1 MRRDRATEASA
12 APRVPSAVPAADGE
26 LDLRALGLALWAKRR
41 WIVLPTIAAALIAFL
56 AVSMV
61 TPRYRSE
68 ARVLIENQETAYN
81 RPESDRGAERN
92 PALVDPEAVQ
102 SQVQLVQSRDLA
114 RKVVYSLKLNELR
127 EFNSES
133 GVRIALNA
141 ILSLVGM
148 GRDPSQTSVE
158 ERVLERFTERL
169 AVYPIEKSRVIS
181 IDFQSEN
188 PELAAKVANAVADE
202 YLTVQRAAKANAIKQ
217 TSAWLSN
224 EIESLR
230 GRVAEAEAKVEQ
242 FRVQSN
248 LYVGNNNNQL
258 GTQTLG
264 ELNTQI
270 VTARTQKDDFEARAR
285 LIRDMLKSGKPIEFS
300 EILNSD
306 LMRRLSEQRAA
317 LRAQLA
323 EQSSTL
329 LPLHPRIKELNAQIV
344 SLDAQVRA
352 EADKLARALENDTRV
367 AGAKLENMLAS
378 LDQLKGQQAKLGGED
393 VQLRALEREA
403 KAQRDLLE
411 SYLARYRDAAAR
423 ETPDAVSPDA
433 RVISRAVA
441 STTAY
446 FPKKLPI
453 VAIATL
459 AAAML
464 MTVILV
470 MGELLGGDVY
480 RMANAPYIRAPEP
493 RRTEPE
499 VVAER
504 AVPEAVQ
511 ELIQEPVHVPV
522 NLAAATKSS
531 QYRLAELLGYMR
543 NLGSGIFLVAR
554 AKNEIPSGRIALH
567 LARDLAATGAR
578 VMFLDLDPQT
588 SPSAA
593 LSLNPRA
600 PGLSDLLV
608 KGAGFAEAI
617 QRETA
622 STLHFIVPGAGITD
636 SAQLLTANR
645 LSIVLGALTQTYE
658 YVIAA
663 TPALAGLGGADRL
676 ARFARATAV
685 IAAEGDEEAGDR
697 QATVLRDEQFAN
709 VVVISTGADLP
720 GGSSN
725 RFAA

>member
-1 MRRDRATEASA
+1 MRRDRAIEASA
-12 APRVPSAVPAADGE
+12 APRASGAVPAADGE
-26 LDLRALGLALWAKRR
+26 LDLRALGLALWRKRR
-41 WIVLPTIAAALIAFL
+41 WIVLPTLLAALIAFL
-56 AVSMV
+56 AVSLI

-102 SQVQLVQSRDLA
+102 SQVQMIQSRDLV
-114 RKVVYSLKLNELR
+114 RKVVYGLKLNEVR

-133 GVRIALNA
+133 SLRIILNA
-141 ILSLVGM
+141 VLSIAGM

-181 IDFQSEN
+181 IDFQSED

-202 YLTVQRAAKANAIKQ
+202 YLAVQRAVKANTMKQ
-217 TSAWLSN
+217 TSAWLAN
-224 EIESLR
+224 EIDSLR
-230 GRVAEAEAKVEQ
+230 KRVADAEAKVEQ
-242 FRVQSN
+242 FRSQSN

-258 GTQTLG
+258 STQTLG

-285 LIRDMLKSGKPIEFS
+285 LIRDMLKSGKPVEFS

-329 LPLHPRIKELNAQIV
+329 LPLHPRIKELNAQIA
-344 SLDAQVRA
+344 SLDAQLRA

-367 AGAKLENMLAS
+367 AGAKLDNMLAS
-378 LDQLKGQQAKLGGED
+378 LDQLKNAQAKLGGED
-393 VQLRALEREA
+393 VQLRAFEREA

-411 SYLARYRDAAAR
+411 SYLARYRDATAR

-453 VAIATL
+453 IAIAAL

-464 MTVILV
+464 ITVFLV

-493 RRTEPE
+493 EPK
-499 VVAER
+499 
-504 AVPEAVQ
+504 PEEAPQ
-511 ELIQEPVHVPV
+511 ETVHVPV
-522 NLAAATKSS
+522 NLAATTKST
-531 QYRLAELLGYMR
+531 QYRLAELLSYMR
-543 NLGSGIFLVAR
+543 NLGPGIFLVAR
-554 AKNEIPSGRIALH
+554 AKNEMPSSRIALH

-593 LSLNPRA
+593 LTLNPRA
-600 PGLSDLLV
+600 PGLSDLLA
-608 KGAGFAEAI
+608 KAAGFSEAI

-622 STLHFIVPGAGITD
+622 STLHFITPGAGITG
-636 SAQLLTANR
+636 SAQLLTAER
-645 LSIVLGALTQTYE
+645 LSIVLGALAQTYE

-663 TPALAGLGGADRL
+663 TPALAGLGGAERL

-685 IAAEGDEEAGDR
+685 IAAEGDEDAGDR
-697 QATVLRDEQFAN
+697 QAAVLKDEQFAN
-709 VVVISTGADLP
+709 VVVISAGAETP
-720 GGSSN
+720 GGSS

>member
-1 MRRDRATEASA
+1 MRRDRATEAST
-12 APRVPSAVPAADGE
+12 APRVPSAAPAAVDGE
-26 LDLRALGLALWAKRR
+26 LDLRALGLALWARRR
-41 WIVLPTIAAALIAFL
+41 WIVLPTIAASLIAFL

-114 RKVVYSLKLNELR
+114 RKVVYGLKLNELR

-133 GVRIALNA
+133 GVRIILNA
-141 ILSLVGM
+141 VLSLAGM
-148 GRDPSQTSVE
+148 GRDPSQTSIE
-158 ERVLERFTERL
+158 ERVLDRFTERL

-202 YLTVQRAAKANAIKQ
+202 YLTVQRAAKANAMKQ

-224 EIESLR
+224 EIDSLR
-230 GRVAEAEAKVEQ
+230 GRVAEAEAKVEA

-270 VTARTQKDDFEARAR
+270 VTARAQKDDFEARAR

-329 LPLHPRIKELNAQIV
+329 LPLHPRIKELNAQIA

-464 MTVILV
+464 MTVFLV

-480 RMANAPYIRAPEP
+480 RMANAPYIRVPEP
-493 RRTEPE
+493 RKTEPE
-499 VVAER
+499 AVAER
-504 AVPEAVQ
+504 VLP
-511 ELIQEPVHVPV
+511 EPVHEAVHLPV
-522 NLAAATKSS
+522 NLAATTKSS

-543 NLGSGIFLVAR
+543 NLGPGIFLVSR

-593 LSLNPRA
+593 LSLNPNA

-608 KGAGFAEAI
+608 KGVGFAEAI

-622 STLHFIVPGAGITD
+622 STLHFIVPGTGISD
-636 SAQLLTANR
+636 STQLLTAGR
-645 LSIVLGALTQTYE
+645 LSIVLGALAQTYE
-658 YVIAA
+658 YVIVA

-685 IAAEGDEEAGDR
+685 IAAEGDEDAGDR
-697 QATVLRDEQFAN
+697 QATVLRDERFAN
-709 VVVISTGADLP
+709 VVVISAGTDMS

>member
-1 MRRDRATEASA
+1 MRRDRAIEASA
-12 APRVPSAVPAADGE
+12 APRASGAASAADGE

-41 WIVLPTIAAALIAFL
+41 WIVLPTVAAALIAFL
-56 AVSMV
+56 AVSLV

-81 RPESDRGAERN
+81 RPDSDRGAERN

-102 SQVQLVQSRDLA
+102 SQVQLIQSRDLV
-114 RKVVYSLKLNELR
+114 RKVVYGLKLNELR

-133 GVRIALNA
+133 SLRIILNA
-141 ILSLVGM
+141 VLSLVGM

-202 YLTVQRAAKANAIKQ
+202 YLTVQRAAKASAMKQ

-230 GRVAEAEAKVEQ
+230 GRVAEAEAKVEA
-242 FRVQSN
+242 FRSQSN

-329 LPLHPRIKELNAQIV
+329 LPLHPRIKELNAQIA
-344 SLDAQVRA
+344 SLDAQIRA

-378 LDQLKGQQAKLGGED
+378 LDQLKNQQAKLGGED

-423 ETPDAVSPDA
+423 ETPNAVSPDA

-441 STTAY
+441 SATAY

-464 MTVILV
+464 MAVFLV
-470 MGELLGGDVY
+470 MGELLGGNVY
-480 RMANAPYIRAPEP
+480 RMANAPYVRAPEP
-493 RRTEPE
+493 EPKAEPE
-499 VVAER
+499 MPAQ
-504 AVPEAVQ
+504 A
-511 ELIQEPVHVPV
+511 PVHVPV
-522 NLAAATKSS
+522 NLAATTKSS

-543 NLGSGIFLVAR
+543 NLGPGIFLVSR

-588 SPSAA
+588 SPSSA

-600 PGLSDLLV
+600 PGLSDLLA
-608 KGAGFAEAI
+608 KAAGFSEAI

-622 STLHFIVPGAGITD
+622 STLHFITPGAGISD
-636 SAQLLTANR
+636 SAQLLTAER

-663 TPALAGLGGADRL
+663 TPALAGLRGAARL

-685 IAAEGDEEAGDR
+685 IAAEGDEDAGDR
-697 QATVLRDEQFAN
+697 QATVLRDEKFAN
-709 VVVISTGADLP
+709 VAVISTGAETP
-720 GGSSN
+720 GGSSS

>member
-1 MRRDRATEASA
+1 MHRDRATEASA
-12 APRVPSAVPAADGE
+12 APRVPGAVSAADGE

-41 WIVLPTIAAALIAFL
+41 WILLPTIAASLIAFL

-114 RKVVYSLKLNELR
+114 RKVVYGLKLNELR

-133 GVRIALNA
+133 SVRIILNA
-141 ILSLVGM
+141 ILSVAGM

-181 IDFQSEN
+181 IDFQSES

-202 YLTVQRAAKANAIKQ
+202 YLTVQRAAKANAMKQ

-242 FRVQSN
+242 FRSQSN

-270 VTARTQKDDFEARAR
+270 VTARAQKDDFEARAR

-329 LPLHPRIKELNAQIV
+329 LPLHPRIKELNAQIG
-344 SLDAQVRA
+344 SLDTQIRG

-378 LDQLKGQQAKLGGED
+378 LDQLKNQQAKLGGED

-411 SYLARYRDAAAR
+411 SYLARYRDATAR
-423 ETPDAVSPDA
+423 ETPNAVSPDA

-464 MTVILV
+464 MTVFLV
-470 MGELLGGDVY
+470 MGELLGGNVY
-480 RMANAPYIRAPEP
+480 RMANAPYVRAPEP
-493 RRTEPE
+493 EPQAEPE
-499 VVAER
+499 KTAP
-504 AVPEAVQ
+504 VP
-511 ELIQEPVHVPV
+511 EPVHVPV
-522 NLAAATKSS
+522 NLAANTQSS

-543 NLGSGIFLVAR
+543 NLGPGIFLVAR

-588 SPSAA
+588 APSAA
-593 LSLNPRA
+593 LALNPRA

-636 SAQLLTANR
+636 CAQLLTANR

-663 TPALAGLGGADRL
+663 TPALAGVGGADRL

-685 IAAEGDEEAGDR
+685 IAAEGDEDAGDR
-697 QATVLRDEQFAN
+697 QATVLRDEKFAN
-709 VVVISTGADLP
+709 VVVISTGAEMP
-720 GGSSN
+720 GGSSS